1 MASNNSHNDVLH
13 LIDMLYETVDEAKSA
28 AFSSDKCIVSRNEVL
43 DMLGELRAQLP
54 GELKKAQELIRA
66 RDEYVEAA
74 KREADNVRRKAD
86 LDAKTIVSESRITQS
101 AREKGHEI
109 VRRAEE
115 RARNM
120 LQVTNEYTEDAL
132 RRTEEAIQM
141 ALQEMQEA
149 RSRYRAASNE
159 RMQEVR
165 RRMEEDSAAE
175 DDHHRHE

>member
-132 RRTEEAIQM
+132 RRTEDAIQM
-141 ALQEMQEA
+141 AL
-149 RSRYRAASNE
+149 
-159 RMQEVR
+159 
-165 RRMEEDSAAE
+165 
-175 DDHHRHE
+175 

>member
-28 AFSSDKCIVSRNEVL
+28 AFSSDKCIISRNEVL

-54 GELKKAQELIRA
+54 TELKKAQELIRA

-86 LDAKTIVSESRITQS
+86 LDAKTIVSESRITQA

-115 RARNM
+115 RAHNM

-159 RMQEVR
+159 RLQDAR
-165 RRMEEDSAAE
+165 RRMEEEPENHSRD
-175 DDHHRHE
+175 

>member
-54 GELKKAQELIRA
+54 AELKKAQDLIRA

-86 LDAKTIVSESRITQS
+86 LDAKTIVSESRITQA
-101 AREKGHEI
+101 AREKSHEI

-115 RARNM
+115 RAHNM

-165 RRMEEDSAAE
+165 RRMEEEPGEPNND
-175 DDHHRHE
+175 